1 MKRKAPLVLM
11 ELVIALGVFALA
23 AALCLQAF
31 SLADKTSRQ
40 AETLDRAVLL
50 AQNGAEAVKHCRGDL
65 SAAAALLDGK
75 AAEGKLE
82 VRQDG
87 LTLTAVLRE
96 EGALPLGQAELVVTD
111 GAGQTVFCLT
121 ASWQREAPHE

>member
-31 SLADKTSRQ
+31 SLADKTSRK
-40 AETLDRAVLL
+40 AETLDKAVLL

-65 SAAAALLDGK
+65 SAAAALLGGG

-82 VRQDG
+82 VWQDG

-111 GAGQTVFCLT
+111 GAGQEVFRLT
-121 ASWQREAPHE
+121 ASWQREAAHG